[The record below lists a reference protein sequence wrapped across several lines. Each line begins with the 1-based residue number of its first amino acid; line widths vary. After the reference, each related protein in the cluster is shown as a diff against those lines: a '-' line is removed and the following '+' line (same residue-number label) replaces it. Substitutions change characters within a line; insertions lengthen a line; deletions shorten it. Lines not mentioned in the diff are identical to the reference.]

1 MRISTVEGIAGGEM
15 VTQRIVNISRKN
27 RELQAELSTEKNRVR
42 QLQSRLKETREAHKL
57 EVILTT

>member
-1 MRISTVEGIAGGEM
+1 M